1 MNIVFMGTPDFAVG
15 CLERLYKDGHNISG
29 VFSQP
34 DKPKGRG
41 YTLTPPPVK
50 EAALKLGFTVYQPK
64 SMRDGETMKIIEE
77 LNPDLIAVVA
87 FGKILPKEI
96 LDYPKYGCINVH
108 GSLLPKYRGAAPIQW
123 SVINGD
129 RETGVTTMLMDEGL
143 DTGDMLMTSVT
154 PIGIN
159 DTAGEVFDRLSE
171 MGAELLSRTVKAA
184 EKGELTRTPQ
194 NDAESDYA
202 AMLSKKLCPIDWEK
216 DALTVHNLVRGLQP
230 WPVATAKYGDKIL
243 KIHKTFISD
252 KKGGNPGELY
262 SEDEKIFIS
271 CGDGKCLELAEVQL
285 EGKKRMNASDFFRGH
300 PIKQGDILG

>member
-50 EAALKLGFTVYQPK
+50 EAALKLGLTVYQPK
-64 SMRDGETMKIIEE
+64 SMKDGEALKIIKE
-77 LNPDLIAVVA
+77 LKSDLIAVVA

-129 RETGVTTMLMDEGL
+129 KETGVTTMLMDEGL

-171 MGAELLSRTVKAA
+171 MGAELLSKTVTAA

-194 NDAESDYA
+194 NDEESDYA
-202 AMLSKKLCPIDWEK
+202 AMLSKKLCPIDWNC

-243 KIHKTFISD
+243 KVHKTFISD
-252 KKGGNPGELY
+252 KTGKNPGELFE
-262 SEDEKIFIS
+262 EDGKVFII

-300 PIKQGDILG
+300 PINKGDILG

>member
-194 NDAESDYA
+194 TTQSPITP
-202 AMLSKKLCPIDWEK
+202 LCFQKSFVLLI
-216 DALTVHNLVRGLQP
+216 
-230 WPVATAKYGDKIL
+230 
-243 KIHKTFISD
+243 
-252 KKGGNPGELY
+252 
-262 SEDEKIFIS
+262 
-271 CGDGKCLELAEVQL
+271 
-285 EGKKRMNASDFFRGH
+285 GKKTPLQFTILSEGFSPGLLLRQNTAIRFLKFIKLLF
-300 PIKQGDILG
+300 PIKKAEIRVSFTQRMKKYLSPAATENALSLLRFSLRVKSV